1 MIAQLYIFWRSTM
14 RGLLASSLG
23 VILVFGGSSTQAIEP
38 VAGGWK
44 AGVAKVTITPEHLM
58 WMSGYAAR
66 TKPAEGKL
74 HDLWA
79 KALVLEDS
87 QGQRGVL
94 VTMDL
99 VGIPRDL
106 SVAVC
111 SELQKQYNLPREA
124 IILSVSHTHTGPVLR
139 RNLDDMFDLDETQ
152 RKLISDYTQSLS
164 RKLVAV
170 VGEALQI

>member
-1 MIAQLYIFWRSTM
+1 M
-14 RGLLASSLG
+14 RRWLALSL
-23 VILVFGGSSTQAIEP
+23 VLFLFHGSLP
-38 VAGGWK
+38 AGAFEQNAASWK
-44 AGVAKVTITPEHLM
+44 AGVAKVIITPEHLM

-79 KALVLEDS
+79 KALVLEDPD
-87 QGQRGVL
+87 GRRGVL

-106 SVAVC
+106 SVAVRD
-111 SELQKQYNLPREA
+111 ELKKRYGLPREA

-139 RNLDDMFDLDETQ
+139 HNLDDMFDLDEMQ
-152 RKLISDYTQSLS
+152 RKLISDYTKALQE
-164 RKLVAV
+164 KLVAL
-170 VGEALQI
+170 VGEGPGDAGSGRNA

>member
-1 MIAQLYIFWRSTM
+1 MHSR
-14 RGLLASSLG
+14 LAFSLG
-23 VILVFGGSSTQAIEP
+23 IILAAAVSPAQAFGGAAPT
-38 VAGGWK
+38 WK

-124 IILSVSHTHTGPVLR
+124 IILSV
-139 RNLDDMFDLDETQ
+139 
-152 RKLISDYTQSLS
+152 
-164 RKLVAV
+164 
-170 VGEALQI
+170 